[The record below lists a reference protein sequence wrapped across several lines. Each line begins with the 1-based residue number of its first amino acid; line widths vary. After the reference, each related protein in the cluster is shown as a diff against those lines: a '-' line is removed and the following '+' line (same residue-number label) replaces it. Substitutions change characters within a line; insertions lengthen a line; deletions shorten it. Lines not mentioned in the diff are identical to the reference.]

1 MQPLRKLGRPP
12 RNLRRDLRRWHY
24 WALRAYISPSPQPTL
39 ITPLTPTQ
47 YNDNVIGSGANY
59 NDAYFEIK
67 NIRAY
72 TTGGVAPTPTANY
85 QGTIPTI
92 TGTSALQSSTSTVG
106 TALIPTPWY
115 YPGAAVSDV
124 RVGMGKVMGAVAVIV
139 VLSGFLL

>member
-1 MQPLRKLGRPP
+1 MARPGFACVSLLP
-12 RNLRRDLRRWHY
+12 
-24 WALRAYISPSPQPTL
+24 SPSHPFPLSPLSWASSFLPASFTH
-39 ITPLTPTQ
+39 TLTPTQ

-72 TTGGVAPTPTANY
+72 TTGGVVPTPTANY

-124 RVGMGKVMGAVAVIV
+124 RVGMGRVMGAVGVIV

>member
-1 MQPLRKLGRPP
+1 MARPGFACVSLLP
-12 RNLRRDLRRWHY
+12 
-24 WALRAYISPSPQPTL
+24 SPSHPFPLSRAPPFLPASLAHT
-39 ITPLTPTQ
+39 LTPTQ

-72 TTGGVAPTPTANY
+72 TTGGVVPTPTANY

-124 RVGMGKVMGAVAVIV
+124 RVGMGRVMGRRGGGRGRGCRMPV
-139 VLSGFLL
+139 FFH